1 MPALSTA
8 AVPDPGPS
16 ADLAL
21 AQAIA
26 IGDPAAFENLMRRHN
41 RLLYRAARSILKDD
55 AEAEDAVQ
63 NAYLRAYRQIDQYR
77 GEARLSTWLTRIV
90 INEALGFLRKRA
102 RSPATVVMEG
112 RSIDEAI
119 EAAAGPSAP
128 EPPEATLLRTE
139 IGKVIQTHIDE
150 LPLPYR
156 TVFVLRA
163 VEELSVSEA
172 AVALG
177 VPEATIRTRFFRA
190 RERLRA
196 ALAPHAECAWEVSF
210 PFGGD
215 RCDAMVRRVMAAIA
229 RRAPIARIQ
238 SMTRSATA
246 PVEPD

>member
-1 MPALSTA
+1 MLARSIA

-21 AQAIA
+21 AQAIS

-41 RLLYRAARSILKDD
+41 RLLYRAARSILRDD

-90 INEALGFLRKRA
+90 INEALGFLRKRS
-102 RSPATVVMEG
+102 RSPATVIMEG

-119 EAAAGPSAP
+119 EAAAGSIAP
-128 EPPEATLLRTE
+128 EPPEAMLVRSE
-139 IGKVIQTHIDE
+139 IGKTIQTHIDE

-163 VEELSVSEA
+163 IEELSVSEA
-172 AVALG
+172 AAALG

-196 ALAPHAECAWEVSF
+196 ALAPHAECAWEGAL
-210 PFGGD
+210 PFGGN

-229 RRAPIARIQ
+229 GMAPIACIQ
-238 SMTRSATA
+238 SIVRSAAA